1 MGIAQIRATC
11 CRNQA
16 MLDARMRVLHIGK
29 FFPPHPGGI
38 ERYCAGLATALN
50 ARGVAAAL
58 LAHDEP
64 GTWRSRQRRVDDV
77 EITLAACHGQ
87 LLYAPISPTFPLL
100 LARALRSFKPDLLHL
115 HLPNTS
121 AFWALLAGLLVSL
134 VAERGELLSHSHTG
148 GEG

>member
-1 MGIAQIRATC
+1 
-11 CRNQA
+11 
-16 MLDARMRVLHIGK
+16 MLDALMRVLHIGK

-121 AFWALLAGLLVSL
+121 AFWALLSPAARKLPWIVHWHADIPLD
-134 VAERGELLSHSHTG
+134 T
-148 GEG
+148 